1 VIPDFESKKENEVFP
16 EQSTFILENL
26 NFKPDEFGYVE
37 PEKIVEDPAVVKA
50 REEELARQEEEK
62 QKELLAAQQ
71 KGGKPAPAKP
81 APAAPVD
88 KKKEEEMKKKA
99 DEEAAL
105 LAKKKAEEA
114 ALNNLTEE
122 EKAEIKRQKE
132 EAERK
137 KREAEYFD
145 YRTIHKYKGNLG
157 RYGEIYV
164 NDAPLATLSQSNSVA
179 EIKCKRKVM
188 GVKMT
193 EELRKLCMF
202 FLKKHP
208 KDIDDLWYNKP

>member
-1 VIPDFESKKENEVFP
+1 
-16 EQSTFILENL
+16 
-26 NFKPDEFGYVE
+26 
-37 PEKIVEDPAVVKA
+37 
-50 REEELARQEEEK
+50 
-62 QKELLAAQQ
+62 
-71 KGGKPAPAKP
+71 
-81 APAAPVD
+81 
-88 KKKEEEMKKKA
+88 MKKKA
-99 DEEAAL
+99 EEEAAA

-114 ALNNLTEE
+114 ALSNLTEE
-122 EKAEIKRQKE
+122 EKAEIQRAKE

-145 YRTIHKYKGNLG
+145 YRTIHKFKNTLG
-157 RYGEIYV
+157 KYGELFV
-164 NDAPLATLSQSNSVA
+164 NDAPLATLTQSNSIV

-208 KDIDDLWYNKP
+208 KDIADLWYNKPAQKTYFNKEFSAVIGGNVTGVQDILDRILLANALLDQTHEIYFAG

>member
-1 VIPDFESKKENEVFP
+1 
-16 EQSTFILENL
+16 
-26 NFKPDEFGYVE
+26 
-37 PEKIVEDPAVVKA
+37 
-50 REEELARQEEEK
+50 
-62 QKELLAAQQ
+62 
-71 KGGKPAPAKP
+71 
-81 APAAPVD
+81 
-88 KKKEEEMKKKA
+88 MKKKA

-114 ALNNLTEE
+114 ALNNLSEE
-122 EKAEIKRQKE
+122 EKAELQRQKE

-157 RYGEIYV
+157 RYGELYV

-179 EIKCKRKVM
+179 EIKSKKKVM

-193 EELRKLCMF
+193 EELRKLCKF

-208 KDIDDLWYNKP
+208 KDISDLWYNKPNHKPYFNKEFSALIGGSVSGVPDILDKILLSNALLDQTNEIYFAGQFGLAALAALGVKVGHLEN